1 MEFDKLIDNVN
12 HLLGN
17 ELKQHLKHGS
27 KLQVAASCFSMY
39 AFVTL
44 KNELSKIDYLE
55 FIFTEPKSTAV
66 KPLIGANTVSCC
78 ALSWVVINCC
88 ILALEVFDLNVTL
101 LRIHSAHSEFIF
113 TEPTFTPESATDK
126 FKKERR
132 EFHIP
137 KTHRERSLYGSDF
150 EIQLKNATCNLL
162 PCFRCCLS
170 SLPKR

>member
-1 MEFDKLIDNVN
+1 MELIDNVN

-44 KNELSKIDYLE
+44 KNELSKIDSL
-55 FIFTEPKSTAV
+55 
-66 KPLIGANTVSCC
+66 
-78 ALSWVVINCC
+78 
-88 ILALEVFDLNVTL
+88 
-101 LRIHSAHSEFIF
+101 EFIF

-126 FKKERR
+126 FKKEHR

-137 KTHRERSLYGSDF
+137 KNHRERSLYGSDF
-150 EIQLKNATCNLL
+150 EIQLKNELTQKAVAKECAEWIRSKVTFKSNTSN
-162 PCFRCCLS
+162 S
-170 SLPKR
+170 SMQQFMTTQEPL